1 MELTLIQS
9 KIYQIRGQKVML
21 DFDLAEMYGVETSQ
35 LKRSVRRNI
44 ERFEGDDFMF
54 EVTREELSRCQ
65 IGTLNK
71 SRGSNIKYL
80 PFAFTE
86 LGVSMLSSVLNS
98 KTAIGINRNI
108 MRAFVALRKLIL
120 APPIDRGAELQKE
133 IESLKEYIEEVF
145 TDYNDINEDTQM
157 QLELINQTLAELQ
170 ANKNPV
176 GIPRKPIG
184 FRKTE
189 DNK

>member
-1 MELTLIQS
+1 MELTFIQS
-9 KIYQIRGQKVML
+9 KIFEIRGHKVML

-65 IGTLNK
+65 IGILNK
-71 SRGSNIKYL
+71 GQGSNIKYL

-98 KTAIGINRNI
+98 KTAIGINRSI
-108 MRAFVALRKLIL
+108 MRAFVAVRKLIL
-120 APPIDRGAELQKE
+120 TPPTDRVTELQKE
-133 IESLKEYIEEVF
+133 IKALKEYIEEVF
-145 TDYNDINEDTQM
+145 SDYNDINEDTQM
-157 QLELINQTLAELQ
+157 QLELISLTLAELQ
-170 ANKNPV
+170 ANKNSV
-176 GIPRKPIG
+176 ETPRKPIG

-189 DNK
+189 HDN

>member
-1 MELTLIQS
+1 MELSLIQS
-9 KIYQIRGQKVML
+9 KIYEIRGQKVML

-44 ERFEGDDFMF
+44 ERFEGEDFMF
-54 EVTREELSRCQ
+54 ELTWDELSRCQ

-71 SRGSNIKYL
+71 GRGTNIKYL

-98 KTAIGINRNI
+98 KTAIEINRNI
-108 MRAFVALRKLIL
+108 MRAFVAVRQLIL
-120 APPIDRGAELQKE
+120 APPTDRVAE
-133 IESLKEYIEEVF
+133 IETEIKKLKEYIEEVF
-145 TDYNDINEDTQM
+145 SDYNDINEDTQM

-170 ANKNPV
+170 AKRSSYE
-176 GIPRKPIG
+176 IHRRPIG
-184 FRKTE
+184 FRKPGDE
-189 DNK
+189 D